1 MPNSLKLKT
10 TVQWI
15 GLIAGPVL
23 ALLLYSQLPYA
34 YPNGAGEQVAFSS
47 AGRATMA
54 LAVWMAVW
62 WMTEAVELYATALLP
77 LVALPIAGA
86 SPVREAA
93 APYAHELIFLF
104 MGGFLIA
111 LAMQRWGLHKRLALK
126 ALRAAGDHPAGIVAC
141 FMGVTAFF
149 SMWVSNTATAVMMLP
164 IALSIIGLVEQVQP
178 GSMGVGAGNG
188 DRGNDGTEGD
198 STVKGSTGIAGAD
211 GTGNG
216 GAGNG
221 GAGDGTRNSGAGN
234 GGSGSKTRPHFA
246 LCLLLGIAYAAS
258 IGGIGTIIGTPPNVF
273 LASFIQSS
281 LGEEISFVRW
291 MGVGLPLVAV
301 FLPLTW
307 LLLTR
312 VLYPVR
318 GVRIEGSREVTEKV
332 YRALGAMSRGEKA
345 VLAIFLLAALSW
357 ITRPLLVQVQIGAIH
372 PLAGLSDPVIAMLAA
387 LALFVV
393 PVDVKRRVFVMN
405 WETAVKLPWGILLLF
420 GGGLSL
426 AAAIRANGVG
436 EYIGHQ
442 LAFLSGIPTLLLVMA
457 VIALVIFLTE
467 LTSNTATTA
476 TFIPILAALAPVFD
490 LHPYMLIVPAA
501 IAASCAFML
510 PVATPPNAIIFG
522 SGHVTIQQM
531 IRAGFWLNLTGVVLI
546 TVLVYT
552 VMMRMLGV

>member
-1 MPNSLKLKT
+1 MNSLKLKT

-23 ALLLYSQLPYA
+23 ALLLYSQLPHA
-34 YPNGAGEQVAFSS
+34 YPNSAGEQVAFSS

-54 LAVWMAVW
+54 LAAWMAVW

-77 LVALPIAGA
+77 LVALPMAGA
-86 SPVREAA
+86 SAVREAA

-111 LAMQRWGLHKRLALK
+111 LAMQRWGLHRRLALR

-164 IALSIIGLVEQVQP
+164 IALSIIGLVEQVEP
-178 GSMGVGAGNG
+178 GSVGVGAGAGGTGNESAG
-188 DRGNDGTEGD
+188 NDATGNDGAGN
-198 STVKGSTGIAGAD
+198 GSAS
-211 GTGNG
+211 G
-216 GAGNG
+216 GAGND
-221 GAGDGTRNSGAGN
+221 ATGT
-234 GGSGSKTRPHFA
+234 KTRPHFA

-307 LLLTR
+307 LMLTR

-318 GVRIEGSREVTEKV
+318 GVRIEGSREVTEKA
-332 YRALGAMSRGEKA
+332 YRDLGAMSRGERV
-345 VLAIFLLAALSW
+345 VLAVFLLAALSW
-357 ITRPLLVQVQIGAIH
+357 IARPLLVQVQIGGIH
-372 PLAGLSDPVIAMLAA
+372 PLAGLSDPVIAMVAA

-476 TFIPILAALAPVFD
+476 TFIPILAALSPVFD

-546 TVLVYT
+546 TLLVYT

>member
-1 MPNSLKLKT
+1 MRSLQLKT
-10 TVQWI
+10 TIQWI
-15 GLIAGPVL
+15 GLIAGPAL
-23 ALLLYSQLPYA
+23 ALLLYGLLPHA
-34 YPNGAGEQVAFSS
+34 YPNSAGETVEFSN

-54 LAVWMAVW
+54 LAAWMAVW

-77 LVALPIAGA
+77 LVALPLTGA
-86 SPVREAA
+86 ASVRAAA

-111 LAMQRWGLHKRLALK
+111 LAMQRWGLHRRLALR

-164 IALSIIGLVEQVQP
+164 IALSIISLVEQVEP
-178 GSMGVGAGNG
+178 GTKA
-188 DRGNDGTEGD
+188 
-198 STVKGSTGIAGAD
+198 
-211 GTGNG
+211 
-216 GAGNG
+216 
-221 GAGDGTRNSGAGN
+221 
-234 GGSGSKTRPHFA
+234 RPHFA

-281 LGEEISFVRW
+281 LGQEISFVRW

-301 FLPLTW
+301 FLPLAW
-307 LLLTR
+307 LMLTR
-312 VLYPVR
+312 VLYPLR
-318 GVRIEGSREVTEKV
+318 GERIEGSREVTERT
-332 YRALGAMSRGEKA
+332 YRELGVVSWGEKV
-345 VLAIFLLAALSW
+345 VLAVFLLAAVSW
-357 ITRPLLVQVQIGAIH
+357 IARPLLVRVQIGDMH
-372 PLAGLSDPVIAMLAA
+372 PLAGLSDPVIAMVAA
-387 LALFVV
+387 LVLFVV

-405 WETAVKLPWGILLLF
+405 WETALKLPWGILLLF

-426 AAAIRANGVG
+426 AAAIRINGVG
-436 EYIGHQ
+436 EYLGHQ
-442 LAFLSGIPTLLLVMA
+442 LGILSGIPVLLLVMA

-490 LHPYMLIVPAA
+490 LHPFMLIVPAA

-510 PVATPPNAIIFG
+510 PVATPPNAIVFG

-531 IRAGFWLNLTGVVLI
+531 IRAGFWLNLLGVILI

-552 VMMRMLGV
+552 VMMQMLGV

>member
-1 MPNSLKLKT
+1 MNSLKLKT

-15 GLIAGPVL
+15 GLIAGPLL
-23 ALLLYSQLPYA
+23 ALLLYGLLPHA
-34 YPNGAGEQVAFSS
+34 YPNSAGETIEFSN

-54 LAVWMAVW
+54 LAAWMAIW

-77 LVALPIAGA
+77 LVALPMSGA
-86 SPVREAA
+86 SAVREAA

-111 LAMQRWGLHKRLALK
+111 LAMQRWGLHRRLALR

-164 IALSIIGLVEQVQP
+164 IALSIIGLVEQVEP
-178 GSMGVGAGNG
+178 GSVGGGAGAGGRGNGGASGTVNAGNG
-188 DRGNDGTEGD
+188 
-198 STVKGSTGIAGAD
+198 S
-211 GTGNG
+211 TGNG
-216 GAGNG
+216 GP
-221 GAGDGTRNSGAGN
+221 GT
-234 GGSGSKTRPHFA
+234 KTRPHFA

-273 LASFIQSS
+273 LASFIQSN
-281 LGEEISFVRW
+281 LGQEISFVRW

-301 FLPLTW
+301 FLPLVW
-307 LLLTR
+307 LMLTR

-318 GVRIEGSREVTEKV
+318 GERIEGSSEVTE
-332 YRALGAMSRGEKA
+332 RAYQELGAMSRGERA
-345 VLAIFLLAALSW
+345 VLVVFLLAALSW
-357 ITRPLLVQVQIGAIH
+357 ITRPLLVRVQVGDLH
-372 PLAGLSDPVIAMLAA
+372 PLAGLSDPVVAMVAA
-387 LALFVV
+387 LALFIV

-476 TFIPILAALAPVFD
+476 TFIPILAALSPVFD

-531 IRAGFWLNLTGVVLI
+531 IRAGFWLNLLGVVLI

>member
-1 MPNSLKLKT
+1 MRSLQLKT
-10 TVQWI
+10 TIQWI
-15 GLIAGPVL
+15 GLIAGPAL
-23 ALLLYSQLPYA
+23 ALLLYGLLPHA
-34 YPNGAGEQVAFSS
+34 YPNSAGETVEFSN

-54 LAVWMAVW
+54 LAAWMAVW

-77 LVALPIAGA
+77 LVALPMTGA
-86 SPVREAA
+86 ASVRAAA

-111 LAMQRWGLHKRLALK
+111 LAMQRWGLHRRLALR

-164 IALSIIGLVEQVQP
+164 IALSIISLVEQVEP
-178 GSMGVGAGNG
+178 GTKA
-188 DRGNDGTEGD
+188 
-198 STVKGSTGIAGAD
+198 
-211 GTGNG
+211 
-216 GAGNG
+216 
-221 GAGDGTRNSGAGN
+221 
-234 GGSGSKTRPHFA
+234 RPHFA

-281 LGEEISFVRW
+281 LGQEISFVRW

-301 FLPLTW
+301 FLPIAW
-307 LLLTR
+307 LMLTR
-312 VLYPVR
+312 VLYPLR
-318 GVRIEGSREVTEKV
+318 GERIEGSREVTERA
-332 YRALGAMSRGEKA
+332 YRELGVMSSGERV
-345 VLAIFLLAALSW
+345 VLVVFLLAALSW
-357 ITRPLLVQVQIGAIH
+357 IARPLLVRVQIGDMH
-372 PLAGLSDPVIAMLAA
+372 PLAGLSDPVIAMVAA
-387 LALFVV
+387 LVLFVV

-405 WETAVKLPWGILLLF
+405 WETALKLPWGILLLF

-426 AAAIRANGVG
+426 AAAIRINGVG

-442 LAFLSGIPTLLLVMA
+442 LGILSGIPVLLLVMA

-490 LHPYMLIVPAA
+490 LHPFMLIVPAA

-510 PVATPPNAIIFG
+510 PVATPPNAIVFG

-531 IRAGFWLNLTGVVLI
+531 IRAGFWLNLLGVILI
-546 TVLVYT
+546 TVLAYT

>member
-1 MPNSLKLKT
+1 M
-10 TVQWI
+10 
-15 GLIAGPVL
+15 L
-23 ALLLYSQLPYA
+23 AVLLYSQLPNA
-34 YPNGAGEQVAFSS
+34 YPDGTGEVVAFSN
-47 AGRATMA
+47 AGRATTA
-54 LAVWMAVW
+54 LAVWMAIW
-62 WMTEAVELYATALLP
+62 WITEAVELYATALLP
-77 LVALPIAGA
+77 LVALPMVGA

-111 LAMQRWGLHKRLALK
+111 LAMQRWGLHRRMALM

-164 IALSIIGLVEQVQP
+164 IALSIIALVEQVEP
-178 GSMGVGAGNG
+178 GSMEGSAGNG
-188 DRGNDGTEGD
+188 
-198 STVKGSTGIAGAD
+198 SA
-211 GTGNG
+211 GNG

-221 GAGDGTRNSGAGN
+221 STGNGDAGSVSENAAAGNGGPGSGVAVDGGAGN
-234 GGSGSKTRPHFA
+234 GGPGSKTRPHFA

-273 LASFIQSS
+273 LASFIQSN
-281 LGEEISFVRW
+281 LGQEISFVRW

-307 LLLTR
+307 LMLTR

-318 GVRIEGSREVTEKV
+318 GVRIEGSSEVTERA
-332 YRALGAMSRGEKA
+332 YRELGATTRGERV
-345 VLAIFLLAALSW
+345 VLAVFLLAALSW
-357 ITRPLLVQVQIGAIH
+357 IARPVLVQVRIGDMH
-372 PLAGLSDPVIAMLAA
+372 PLAGLSDPVIAMVAA

-490 LHPYMLIVPAA
+490 LHPFMLIVPAA

-510 PVATPPNAIIFG
+510 PVATPPNAIVFG

-546 TVLVYT
+546 TLLVYT
-552 VMMRMLGV
+552 VMMRILGV

>member
-1 MPNSLKLKT
+1 
-10 TVQWI
+10 
-15 GLIAGPVL
+15 
-23 ALLLYSQLPYA
+23 
-34 YPNGAGEQVAFSS
+34 
-47 AGRATMA
+47 
-54 LAVWMAVW
+54 MAVW

-77 LVALPIAGA
+77 LVALPMTGA
-86 SPVREAA
+86 APVRAAA

-111 LAMQRWGLHKRLALK
+111 LAMQRWGLHRRMALR

-164 IALSIIGLVEQVQP
+164 IALSIISLVEQVEP
-178 GSMGVGAGNG
+178 G
-188 DRGNDGTEGD
+188 T
-198 STVKGSTGIAGAD
+198 
-211 GTGNG
+211 
-216 GAGNG
+216 
-221 GAGDGTRNSGAGN
+221 
-234 GGSGSKTRPHFA
+234 KTRPHFA

-273 LASFIQSS
+273 LASFIQSN
-281 LGEEISFVRW
+281 LGQEISFVRW

-301 FLPLTW
+301 FLPLAW
-307 LLLTR
+307 LMLTR
-312 VLYPVR
+312 VLYPLR
-318 GVRIEGSREVTEKV
+318 GERIEGSRAVTE
-332 YRALGAMSRGEKA
+332 RAYQELGAMSRGERI
-345 VLAIFLLAALSW
+345 VLAVFLLAALSW
-357 ITRPLLVQVQIGAIH
+357 ITRPLLVNVRIGDMH
-372 PLAGLSDPVIAMLAA
+372 PMAGLSDPVIAMVAA
-387 LALFVV
+387 LILFVV

-405 WETAVKLPWGILLLF
+405 WETALKLPWGILLLF

-426 AAAIRANGVG
+426 AAAIRVNGVG

-442 LAFLSGIPTLLLVMA
+442 LGILSGIPVLLLVMA

-490 LHPYMLIVPAA
+490 LHPFMLIVPAA

-510 PVATPPNAIIFG
+510 PVATPPNAIVFG

-531 IRAGFWLNLTGVVLI
+531 IRAGFWLNLAGVVLI
-546 TVLVYT
+546 TLLVYT
-552 VMMRMLGV
+552 VMIRMLGV

>member
-1 MPNSLKLKT
+1 MESLKLKT
-10 TVQWI
+10 TIQWI
-15 GLIAGPVL
+15 GLIAGPLL
-23 ALLLYSQLPYA
+23 AVLLYSLLPHA
-34 YPNGAGEQVAFSS
+34 YLNSTDETVEFSNV
-47 AGRATMA
+47 GRATTA

-77 LVALPIAGA
+77 LVVLPMTGA
-86 SPVREAA
+86 ASVRAAA

-111 LAMQRWGLHKRLALK
+111 LAMQRWGLHRRMALR

-164 IALSIIGLVEQVQP
+164 IALSIISLVEQVEP
-178 GSMGVGAGNG
+178 GSVGG
-188 DRGNDGTEGD
+188 
-198 STVKGSTGIAGAD
+198 
-211 GTGNG
+211 
-216 GAGNG
+216 
-221 GAGDGTRNSGAGN
+221 
-234 GGSGSKTRPHFA
+234 GGSGGTGSGGARDGGPETKARPHFA

-273 LASFIQSS
+273 LASYIQSS
-281 LGEEISFVRW
+281 LGQEISFVRW

-301 FLPLTW
+301 FLPLAW
-307 LLLTR
+307 LMLTR
-312 VLYPVR
+312 VLYPLR
-318 GVRIEGSREVTEKV
+318 GERIEGSRAVTERA
-332 YRALGAMSRGEKA
+332 YRELGVMSRGERI
-345 VLAIFLLAALSW
+345 VLAVFLLAALSW
-357 ITRPLLVQVQIGAIH
+357 ITRPLLVNVQIGDMH
-372 PLAGLSDPVIAMLAA
+372 PLAGLSDPVIAMVAA
-387 LALFVV
+387 LVLFVV

-405 WETAVKLPWGILLLF
+405 WDTALKIPWGILLLF

-426 AAAIRANGVG
+426 AAAIRVNGVG

-442 LAFLSGIPTLLLVMA
+442 LGILSDIPVFLLIMA

-490 LHPYMLIVPAA
+490 LHPFMLIVPAA

-510 PVATPPNAIIFG
+510 PVATPPNAIVFG

-531 IRAGFWLNLTGVVLI
+531 IRAGFWLNLAGVVLI
-546 TVLVYT
+546 TMLVYT

>member
-1 MPNSLKLKT
+1 MKSLNLKS

-15 GLIAGPVL
+15 GLVTGPLL
-23 ALLLYSQLPYA
+23 ALLLYSQLPHA
-34 YPNGAGEQVAFSS
+34 YPISAGEVVAFSD

-54 LAVWMAVW
+54 LAAWMAVW

-77 LVALPIAGA
+77 LVALPMTGA
-86 SPVREAA
+86 SAVREAA

-111 LAMQRWGLHKRLALK
+111 LAMQRWGLHRRLALK

-164 IALSIIGLVEQVQP
+164 IALSIIGLVEQVEP
-178 GSMGVGAGNG
+178 GSVGVGAGNS
-188 DRGNDGTEGD
+188 GN
-198 STVKGSTGIAGAD
+198 S

-216 GAGNG
+216 GPE
-221 GAGDGTRNSGAGN
+221 
-234 GGSGSKTRPHFA
+234 SKTRPHFA

-301 FLPLTW
+301 FLPLAW
-307 LLLTR
+307 LMLTR

-318 GVRIEGSREVTEKV
+318 GERIEGSREVTE
-332 YRALGAMSRGEKA
+332 RAYQELGAMSRGERV
-345 VLAIFLLAALSW
+345 VLAVFLLAALSW
-357 ITRPLLVQVQIGAIH
+357 ITRPLLVRVQVRDLH
-372 PLAGLSDPVIAMLAA
+372 PLSGLSDPVIAMVAA

-405 WETAVKLPWGILLLF
+405 WDTAVKLPWGILLLF

-476 TFIPILAALAPVFD
+476 TFIPILAALSPVFD

-510 PVATPPNAIIFG
+510 PVATPPNAIVFG
-522 SGHVTIQQM
+522 SGHVNIQQM
-531 IRAGFWLNLTGVVLI
+531 IRAGFWLNLLGVVLI

-552 VMMRMLGV
+552 VMMWMLGV

>member
-1 MPNSLKLKT
+1 M
-10 TVQWI
+10 
-15 GLIAGPVL
+15 L
-23 ALLLYSQLPYA
+23 AVLLYSLLPHA
-34 YPNGAGEQVAFSS
+34 YPNGAGETVEFST
-47 AGRATMA
+47 AGRATTA

-62 WMTEAVELYATALLP
+62 WMTEAIELYATALLP
-77 LVALPIAGA
+77 LVVLPMTGA
-86 SPVREAA
+86 ASMRAAA

-111 LAMQRWGLHKRLALK
+111 LAMQRWGLHRRLALR
-126 ALRAAGDHPAGIVAC
+126 ALRVAGDHPAGIVAC

-164 IALSIIGLVEQVQP
+164 IALSIISLFAQAEP
-178 GSMGVGAGNG
+178 GSVGG
-188 DRGNDGTEGD
+188 
-198 STVKGSTGIAGAD
+198 GS
-211 GTGNG
+211 GNG
-216 GAGNG
+216 GP
-221 GAGDGTRNSGAGN
+221 GTKA
-234 GGSGSKTRPHFA
+234 RPHFV

-281 LGEEISFVRW
+281 LGQEISFVRW

-301 FLPLTW
+301 FLPLAW
-307 LLLTR
+307 LMLTR
-312 VLYPVR
+312 VLYPLR
-318 GVRIEGSREVTEKV
+318 DERIEGSREVTERA
-332 YRALGAMSRGEKA
+332 YRELGVMSRGERV
-345 VLAIFLLAALSW
+345 VLAVFLLAAVSW
-357 ITRPLLVQVQIGAIH
+357 ITRPLLVSVRIGDMN
-372 PLAGLSDPVIAMLAA
+372 PLAGLSDPVIAMVAA
-387 LALFVV
+387 LILFVV

-405 WETAVKLPWGILLLF
+405 WETALKIPWGILLLF

-426 AAAIRANGVG
+426 AAAIRVNGVG

-442 LAFLSGIPTLLLVMA
+442 LAILSGIPALLLVMA

-476 TFIPILAALAPVFD
+476 TFIPILAALSPVFD
-490 LHPYMLIVPAA
+490 LHPFMLIVPAA

-510 PVATPPNAIIFG
+510 PVATPPNAIVFG

-531 IRAGFWLNLTGVVLI
+531 IRAGFWLNLAGVVLI
-546 TVLVYT
+546 TVLAYT

>member
-1 MPNSLKLKT
+1 MSNPNLKS

-15 GLIAGPVL
+15 GLVAGPLL
-23 ALLLYSQLPYA
+23 ALLLYSLLPHAYA
-34 YPNGAGEQVAFSS
+34 NSAGESIEFSN

-54 LAVWMAVW
+54 LAAWMAIW

-77 LVALPIAGA
+77 LVALPMAGA
-86 SPVREAA
+86 SAVREAA

-164 IALSIIGLVEQVQP
+164 IALSIIGLVEQVEP
-178 GSMGVGAGNG
+178 GSMGVGGGNGGTGTARGGESGNDGAEGGDTVNSDSGNG
-188 DRGNDGTEGD
+188 DTE
-198 STVKGSTGIAGAD
+198 
-211 GTGNG
+211 
-216 GAGNG
+216 
-221 GAGDGTRNSGAGN
+221 
-234 GGSGSKTRPHFA
+234 SKTRPHFA

-273 LASFIQSS
+273 LASFIQSN
-281 LGEEISFVRW
+281 LGQEISFVRW

-307 LLLTR
+307 LMLTR

-318 GVRIEGSREVTEKV
+318 GERIEGSREVTERA
-332 YRALGAMSRGEKA
+332 YRELGAMSRGERV
-345 VLAIFLLAALSW
+345 VLAVFLLAALSW
-357 ITRPLLVQVQIGAIH
+357 ITRPLLVRVQIGDLH
-372 PLAGLSDPVIAMLAA
+372 PLAGLSDPVIAMVAA
-387 LALFVV
+387 LVLFVV

-476 TFIPILAALAPVFD
+476 TFIPILAALSPVFD
-490 LHPYMLIVPAA
+490 LHPFMLIVPAA
-501 IAASCAFML
+501 IAANCAFML

-552 VMMRMLGV
+552 VMMWMLGV

>member
-1 MPNSLKLKT
+1 MSRRSYTPVESLKLKT
-10 TVQWI
+10 TIQWI
-15 GLIAGPVL
+15 GLVAGPL
-23 ALLLYSQLPYA
+23 IALLLYSQLPHA
-34 YPNGAGEQVAFSS
+34 YPSGTGEVVAFSN
-47 AGRATMA
+47 AGRATLA
-54 LAVWMAVW
+54 LAVWMAIW

-77 LVALPIAGA
+77 LVALPMAGA

-111 LAMQRWGLHKRLALK
+111 LAMQRWGLHRRMALK

-164 IALSIIGLVEQVQP
+164 IALSIIALVEQVEP
-178 GSMGVGAGNG
+178 GSVAGGAGSG
-188 DRGNDGTEGD
+188 VE
-198 STVKGSTGIAGAD
+198 
-211 GTGNG
+211 GNG

-221 GAGDGTRNSGAGN
+221 STGN
-234 GGSGSKTRPHFA
+234 GGPGSKTRPHFA

-273 LASFIQSS
+273 LASFIQSN
-281 LGEEISFVRW
+281 LGQEISFVRW

-307 LLLTR
+307 LMLTR
-312 VLYPVR
+312 VLYPLR
-318 GVRIEGSREVTEKV
+318 AVRIEGSREVTEKT
-332 YRALGAMSRGEKA
+332 YRELGAVSRGERV
-345 VLAIFLLAALSW
+345 VLAVFLLAALSW
-357 ITRPLLVQVQIGAIH
+357 IARPLLVQVQIGDLT
-372 PLAGLSDPVIAMLAA
+372 PLAGLSDPVIAMVAA

-393 PVDVKRRVFVMN
+393 PVDVKRRIFVMN

-457 VIALVIFLTE
+457 VIVLVIFLTE

-490 LHPYMLIVPAA
+490 LHPFMLIVPAA

-546 TVLVYT
+546 TLLVYT
-552 VMMRMLGV
+552 LMMRMLGV

>member
-1 MPNSLKLKT
+1 MA
-10 TVQWI
+10 V
-15 GLIAGPVL
+15 
-23 ALLLYSQLPYA
+23 LLYSQLPHA
-34 YPNGAGEQVAFSS
+34 YQSGTGEVVAFSN
-47 AGRATMA
+47 AGRATTA
-54 LAVWMAVW
+54 LAVWMAIW

-77 LVALPIAGA
+77 LVALPMAGA

-111 LAMQRWGLHKRLALK
+111 LAMQRWGLHRRMALK
-126 ALRAAGDHPAGIVAC
+126 ALRSAGDHPAGIVAC

-164 IALSIIGLVEQVQP
+164 IALSLISLVEQVEP
-178 GSMGVGAGNG
+178 GSVAGGAGH
-188 DRGNDGTEGD
+188 
-198 STVKGSTGIAGAD
+198 GS
-211 GTGNG
+211 TGNG
-216 GAGNG
+216 GVGNSSTDNGDAG
-221 GAGDGTRNSGAGN
+221 SGVAGN
-234 GGSGSKTRPHFA
+234 GGSENGGPGNILPGSKTRPHFA

-273 LASFIQSS
+273 LASFIQSN
-281 LGEEISFVRW
+281 LGQEISFVRW

-307 LLLTR
+307 LMLTR
-312 VLYPVR
+312 VLYPLR
-318 GVRIEGSREVTEKV
+318 AVRIEGSREVTEKT
-332 YRALGAMSRGEKA
+332 YRELGTMSRGERV
-345 VLAIFLLAALSW
+345 VLAVFLLAALSW
-357 ITRPLLVQVQIGAIH
+357 IARPLLVQVQIGDLT
-372 PLAGLSDPVIAMLAA
+372 PLAGLSDPVIAMVAA

-393 PVDVKRRVFVMN
+393 PVDVKRRIFVMN

-457 VIALVIFLTE
+457 VIALVIYLTE

-476 TFIPILAALAPVFD
+476 TFIPILAALGPVFD

-531 IRAGFWLNLTGVVLI
+531 IRAGFWLNLMGVVLI
-546 TVLVYT
+546 TMLVYT
-552 VMMRMLGV
+552 LMMRMLGV

>member
-1 MPNSLKLKT
+1 MESSSLKT
-10 TVQWI
+10 TIQWI
-15 GLIAGPVL
+15 GLIAGPAL
-23 ALLLYSQLPYA
+23 ALLLYGLLPHA
-34 YPNGAGEQVAFSS
+34 YPNSAGETVGFSN

-54 LAVWMAVW
+54 LAAWMAVW

-77 LVALPIAGA
+77 LVALPMTGA
-86 SPVREAA
+86 ASVRAAA

-111 LAMQRWGLHKRLALK
+111 LAMQRWGLHRRLALR

-164 IALSIIGLVEQVQP
+164 IALSIIALVEQVEP
-178 GSMGVGAGNG
+178 GSK
-188 DRGNDGTEGD
+188 E
-198 STVKGSTGIAGAD
+198 
-211 GTGNG
+211 
-216 GAGNG
+216 
-221 GAGDGTRNSGAGN
+221 
-234 GGSGSKTRPHFA
+234 RPHFA

-301 FLPLTW
+301 FLPLAW
-307 LLLTR
+307 LMLTR
-312 VLYPVR
+312 VLYPLR
-318 GVRIEGSREVTEKV
+318 GERIEGSREVTERA
-332 YRALGAMSRGEKA
+332 YRELGVMSRGERI
-345 VLAIFLLAALSW
+345 VLAVFLLAAVSW
-357 ITRPLLVQVQIGAIH
+357 ISRPLLVSVQIGDMH
-372 PLAGLSDPVIAMLAA
+372 PLAGLSDPVIAMVAA
-387 LALFVV
+387 LVLFVV

-405 WETAVKLPWGILLLF
+405 WETALKLPWGILLLF

-442 LAFLSGIPTLLLVMA
+442 LAILSGIPTLLLVMA

-510 PVATPPNAIIFG
+510 PVATPPNAIVFG

>member
-1 MPNSLKLKT
+1 MENIGLKT

-15 GLIAGPVL
+15 GLVVGPLLAVL
-23 ALLLYSQLPYA
+23 IYNLLPQA
-34 YPNGAGEQVAFSS
+34 YTNGMGEVIAFSN
-47 AGRATMA
+47 AGRATTA

-77 LVALPIAGA
+77 LAALPMTGA
-86 SPVREAA
+86 ATVRTAA

-111 LAMQRWGLHKRLALK
+111 LAMQRWGLHRRLALK

-164 IALSIIGLVEQVQP
+164 IALSIIALVEQVEP
-178 GSMGVGAGNG
+178 GSVA
-188 DRGNDGTEGD
+188 
-198 STVKGSTGIAGAD
+198 
-211 GTGNG
+211 G

-221 GAGDGTRNSGAGN
+221 STGN
-234 GGSGSKTRPHFA
+234 GGPGSKTRPHFA

-307 LLLTR
+307 LMLTR
-312 VLYPVR
+312 VLYPLR
-318 GVRIEGSREVTEKV
+318 AVRIEGSREVTEKT
-332 YRALGAMSRGEKA
+332 YRELGVMSRGERV
-345 VLAIFLLAALSW
+345 VLVVFLLAALSW
-357 ITRPLLVQVQIGAIH
+357 IARPLLVQVQIGDLH
-372 PLAGLSDPVIAMLAA
+372 PLAGLSDPVIAMVAA

-393 PVDVKRRVFVMN
+393 PVDVKRRIFVMN

-476 TFIPILAALAPVFD
+476 TFIPILAALGPVFD

-531 IRAGFWLNLTGVVLI
+531 IRAGFWLNLMGVVLI
-546 TVLVYT
+546 TLLVYT

>member
-1 MPNSLKLKT
+1 MNCKQNHVKT
-10 TVQWI
+10 TIQWI

-23 ALLLYSQLPYA
+23 AVLLYSLLPHA
-34 YPNGAGEQVAFSS
+34 YPNSAGEPIEFSN
-47 AGRATMA
+47 AGRATTA
-54 LAVWMAVW
+54 LAVWMAIW

-77 LVALPIAGA
+77 LVALPITGA
-86 SPVREAA
+86 AQIREAA

-111 LAMQRWGLHKRLALK
+111 LAMQRWGLHRRLALR
-126 ALRAAGDHPAGIVAC
+126 ALRTAGDHPAGIVAC

-164 IALSIIGLVEQVQP
+164 IALSIIGLVEQVEP
-178 GSMGVGAGNG
+178 GSV
-188 DRGNDGTEGD
+188 EG
-198 STVKGSTGIAGAD
+198 
-211 GTGNG
+211 GTGN
-216 GAGNG
+216 
-221 GAGDGTRNSGAGN
+221 DEP
-234 GGSGSKTRPHFA
+234 GSKTRPHFA

-281 LGEEISFVRW
+281 LGQEISFVRW

-307 LLLTR
+307 LMLTR

-318 GVRIEGSREVTEKV
+318 GERIEGSREVTEAA
-332 YRALGAMSRGEKA
+332 YRELGAMSRGEKV
-345 VLAIFLLAALSW
+345 VLAVFLLAAVAW
-357 ITRPLLVQVQIGAIH
+357 ITRPVLVQIEIGDLH
-372 PLAGLSDPVIAMLAA
+372 PLVGLSDPVIAMVAA
-387 LALFVV
+387 LVLFVV

-426 AAAIRANGVG
+426 AAAIRVNGVG

-442 LAFLSGIPTLLLVMA
+442 LGILAGIPTVLLVMA

-476 TFIPILAALAPVFD
+476 TFIPILAALAVVFD
-490 LHPYMLIVPAA
+490 LHPFMLIVPAA

-510 PVATPPNAIIFG
+510 PVATPPNAIVFG
-522 SGHVTIQQM
+522 SGQVTIHQM
-531 IRAGFWLNLTGVVLI
+531 IRAGLWLNLIGVALI
-546 TVLVYT
+546 TVLAYT
-552 VMMRMLGV
+552 MMMWMLGM

>member
-1 MPNSLKLKT
+1 MEPKKLKIT
-10 TVQWI
+10 IQWI
-15 GLIAGPVL
+15 GLVAGPLMAV
-23 ALLLYSQLPYA
+23 LLYSLLPQA
-34 YPNGAGEQVAFSS
+34 YTNGMGEVIAFSN
-47 AGRATMA
+47 AGRATAA

-62 WMTEAVELYATALLP
+62 WMTEAIELYATALLP
-77 LVALPIAGA
+77 LVALPMTGA
-86 SPVREAA
+86 APVRAAA

-111 LAMQRWGLHKRLALK
+111 LAMQRWGLHRRLALR

-164 IALSIIGLVEQVQP
+164 IALSIIALVEQVEP
-178 GSMGVGAGNG
+178 GSVGGSSVAGG
-188 DRGNDGTEGD
+188 SGNDG
-198 STVKGSTGIAGAD
+198 S
-211 GTGNG
+211 
-216 GAGNG
+216 
-221 GAGDGTRNSGAGN
+221 
-234 GGSGSKTRPHFA
+234 GSGEPGSKARPHFA

-281 LGEEISFVRW
+281 LGQEISFVRW

-301 FLPLTW
+301 FLPLVW
-307 LLLTR
+307 LMLTR
-312 VLYPVR
+312 VLYPLR
-318 GVRIEGSREVTEKV
+318 GERIEGSSEVTERA
-332 YRALGAMSRGEKA
+332 YRELGAMSRGERV
-345 VLAIFLLAALSW
+345 VLAVFLLAALSW
-357 ITRPLLVQVQIGAIH
+357 IARPLLIRVQIGDMH
-372 PLAGLSDPVIAMLAA
+372 PLAGLSDPVIAMVAA
-387 LALFVV
+387 LVLFVV

-405 WETAVKLPWGILLLF
+405 WDTAVKLPWGILLLF

-426 AAAIRANGVG
+426 AAAIRVNGLG

-442 LAFLSGIPTLLLVMA
+442 LGILSGVPALLLVMA

-490 LHPYMLIVPAA
+490 LHPFMLIVPAA

-531 IRAGFWLNLTGVVLI
+531 IRAGFWLNLMGVVLI
-546 TVLVYT
+546 TMLVYT

>member
-1 MPNSLKLKT
+1 M
-10 TVQWI
+10 
-15 GLIAGPVL
+15 L
-23 ALLLYSQLPYA
+23 AVLLYSLLPHA
-34 YPNGAGEQVAFSS
+34 YPNSAGEMVAFSN

-54 LAVWMAVW
+54 LAAWMAVW

-77 LVALPIAGA
+77 LVALPMTGA
-86 SPVREAA
+86 ASVRAAA

-111 LAMQRWGLHKRLALK
+111 LAMQRWGLHRRLALR
-126 ALRAAGDHPAGIVAC
+126 ALRTAGDHPAGIVAC

-164 IALSIIGLVEQVQP
+164 IALSIISLVEQVEP
-178 GSMGVGAGNG
+178 GSVGGDAVTNSSGN
-188 DRGNDGTEGD
+188 
-198 STVKGSTGIAGAD
+198 GSTGP
-211 GTGNG
+211 
-216 GAGNG
+216 
-221 GAGDGTRNSGAGN
+221 
-234 GGSGSKTRPHFA
+234 KTRPHFA

-301 FLPLTW
+301 FLPLAW
-307 LLLTR
+307 LMLTR
-312 VLYPVR
+312 VLYPLR
-318 GVRIEGSREVTEKV
+318 GERIEGSGEVTERA
-332 YRALGAMSRGEKA
+332 YRELGAMSRGERI
-345 VLAIFLLAALSW
+345 VLAVFLLAALSW
-357 ITRPLLVQVQIGAIH
+357 IARPLLIRVQIGDMQ
-372 PLAGLSDPVIAMLAA
+372 PLAGLSDPVIAMVAA
-387 LALFVV
+387 LVLFVV
-393 PVDVKRRVFVMN
+393 PVDVKRRVFAMN
-405 WETAVKLPWGILLLF
+405 WETALKIPWGILLLF

-426 AAAIRANGVG
+426 AAAIRVNGVG

-442 LAFLSGIPTLLLVMA
+442 LGILSGIPTLLLVLA

-490 LHPYMLIVPAA
+490 LHPFMLIVPAA

-510 PVATPPNAIIFG
+510 PVATPPNAIVFG

-531 IRAGFWLNLTGVVLI
+531 IRAGFWLNLLGVILI

>member
-1 MPNSLKLKT
+1 MNSLKLKT

-15 GLIAGPVL
+15 GLIAGPLL
-23 ALLLYSQLPYA
+23 ALLLYSQLPHTYA
-34 YPNGAGEQVAFSS
+34 NSAGEAVAFSN

-54 LAVWMAVW
+54 LAAWMAIW

-77 LVALPIAGA
+77 LVALPMTGA
-86 SPVREAA
+86 SAVREAA

-111 LAMQRWGLHKRLALK
+111 LAMQRWGLHRRLALR

-164 IALSIIGLVEQVQP
+164 IALSIIGLVEQVEP
-178 GSMGVGAGNG
+178 GSVG
-188 DRGNDGTEGD
+188 
-198 STVKGSTGIAGAD
+198 
-211 GTGNG
+211 G

-221 GAGDGTRNSGAGN
+221 GRGNGGASGTVNAGN
-234 GGSGSKTRPHFA
+234 GSTGNGESRTKTRPHFA

-273 LASFIQSS
+273 LASFIQSN
-281 LGEEISFVRW
+281 LGQEISFVRW

-307 LLLTR
+307 LMLTR

-318 GVRIEGSREVTEKV
+318 GERIEGSSEVTE
-332 YRALGAMSRGEKA
+332 RAYQELGAMSRGERA
-345 VLAIFLLAALSW
+345 VLVVFLLAALSW
-357 ITRPLLVQVQIGAIH
+357 ITRPLLVRVQVGDLH
-372 PLAGLSDPVIAMLAA
+372 PLAGLSDPVVAMVAA

-476 TFIPILAALAPVFD
+476 TFIPILAALSPVFD

-531 IRAGFWLNLTGVVLI
+531 IRAGFWLNLLGVVLI

>member
-1 MPNSLKLKT
+1 MNSLKLKT

-15 GLIAGPVL
+15 GLIAGPLL
-23 ALLLYSQLPYA
+23 ALLLYSQLPGA
-34 YPNGAGEQVAFSS
+34 YPNSAGETIEFSN

-54 LAVWMAVW
+54 LAAWMAIW

-77 LVALPIAGA
+77 LVALPMSGA

-111 LAMQRWGLHKRLALK
+111 LAMQRWGLHRRLALR

-164 IALSIIGLVEQVQP
+164 IALSIIGLVEQVEP
-178 GSMGVGAGNG
+178 GSVGGGAG
-188 DRGNDGTEGD
+188 
-198 STVKGSTGIAGAD
+198 A
-211 GTGNG
+211 G

-221 GAGDGTRNSGAGN
+221 GAVNGEPGT
-234 GGSGSKTRPHFA
+234 KTRPHFA

-307 LLLTR
+307 LMLTR

-318 GVRIEGSREVTEKV
+318 GERIEGSGEVTE
-332 YRALGAMSRGEKA
+332 RAYQELGAMSRGERA
-345 VLAIFLLAALSW
+345 VLVVFLLAALSW
-357 ITRPLLVQVQIGAIH
+357 ITRPLLVRVQVGDLH
-372 PLAGLSDPVIAMLAA
+372 PLAGLSDPVVAMVAA
-387 LALFVV
+387 LALFIV

-442 LAFLSGIPTLLLVMA
+442 LAFLSGVPTLLLVMA

-476 TFIPILAALAPVFD
+476 TFIPILAALSPVFD

-531 IRAGFWLNLTGVVLI
+531 IRAGFWLNLLGVVLI

>member
-1 MPNSLKLKT
+1 MSGT
-10 TVQWI
+10 
-15 GLIAGPVL
+15 
-23 ALLLYSQLPYA
+23 
-34 YPNGAGEQVAFSS
+34 GEVVAFSN
-47 AGRATMA
+47 AGRATLA
-54 LAVWMAVW
+54 LAAWMAVW

-77 LVALPIAGA
+77 LVALPMAGA

-111 LAMQRWGLHKRLALK
+111 LAMQRWGLHKRMALK

-164 IALSIIGLVEQVQP
+164 IALSIIALVEQVEP
-178 GSMGVGAGNG
+178 GSVAGGAGH
-188 DRGNDGTEGD
+188 
-198 STVKGSTGIAGAD
+198 
-211 GTGNG
+211 G

-221 GAGDGTRNSGAGN
+221 GPGN
-234 GGSGSKTRPHFA
+234 IVPGSKTRPHFA

-273 LASFIQSS
+273 LASFIQSN
-281 LGEEISFVRW
+281 LGQEISFVRW

-307 LLLTR
+307 LMLTR
-312 VLYPVR
+312 VLYPLR
-318 GVRIEGSREVTEKV
+318 AVRIEGSREVTEKA
-332 YRALGAMSRGEKA
+332 YRELGSMSRGERV
-345 VLAIFLLAALSW
+345 VLAVFLLAAVSW
-357 ITRPLLVQVQIGAIH
+357 IARPLLVQVQIGDLT
-372 PLAGLSDPVIAMLAA
+372 PLAGLSDPVIAMVAA

-490 LHPYMLIVPAA
+490 LHPFMLIVPAA

-531 IRAGFWLNLTGVVLI
+531 IRAGFWLNLMGVVLI
-546 TVLVYT
+546 TMLVYT

>member
-1 MPNSLKLKT
+1 MKSLNLKT
-10 TVQWI
+10 TIQWF

-23 ALLLYSQLPYA
+23 AVLLYSQLPHTYA
-34 YPNGAGEQVAFSS
+34 NSAGEAVAFSN

-77 LVALPIAGA
+77 LVALPMTGA
-86 SPVREAA
+86 SAVREAA

-111 LAMQRWGLHKRLALK
+111 LAMQRWGLHRRLALK

-164 IALSIIGLVEQVQP
+164 IALSIIGLVEQVEP
-178 GSMGVGAGNG
+178 GSVGGGARADSKGNG
-188 DRGNDGTEGD
+188 
-198 STVKGSTGIAGAD
+198 
-211 GTGNG
+211 GTGNAAIG
-216 GAGNG
+216 VTKNG
-221 GAGDGTRNSGAGN
+221 GPGT
-234 GGSGSKTRPHFA
+234 KTRPHFA

-273 LASFIQSS
+273 LASFIQSN
-281 LGEEISFVRW
+281 LGQEISFVRW

-301 FLPLTW
+301 FLPLVW
-307 LLLTR
+307 LMLTR
-312 VLYPVR
+312 VLYPLR
-318 GVRIEGSREVTEKV
+318 GERIEGSSEVTERA
-332 YRALGAMSRGEKA
+332 YRELGAMSRGERV
-345 VLAIFLLAALSW
+345 VLVVFLLAALSW
-357 ITRPLLVQVQIGAIH
+357 ITRPLLVRVQVGDLH
-372 PLAGLSDPVIAMLAA
+372 PLAGLSDPVVAMVAA
-387 LALFVV
+387 LALFIV

-476 TFIPILAALAPVFD
+476 TFIPILAALSPVFD

-531 IRAGFWLNLTGVVLI
+531 IRAGFWLNLLGVVLI

>member
-1 MPNSLKLKT
+1 MA
-10 TVQWI
+10 I
-15 GLIAGPVL
+15 
-23 ALLLYSQLPYA
+23 LLYSQLPHA
-34 YPNGAGEQVAFSS
+34 YMSGTGEVVAFSN
-47 AGRATMA
+47 AGRATLA
-54 LAVWMAVW
+54 LAVWMAIW

-77 LVALPIAGA
+77 LVALPLAGA

-111 LAMQRWGLHKRLALK
+111 LAMQRWGLHRRMAFK

-164 IALSIIGLVEQVQP
+164 IALSIIALVEQVEP
-178 GSMGVGAGNG
+178 GSVA
-188 DRGNDGTEGD
+188 
-198 STVKGSTGIAGAD
+198 
-211 GTGNG
+211 G

-221 GAGDGTRNSGAGN
+221 STDNNGAGSGNSAAGN
-234 GGSGSKTRPHFA
+234 GGPGSGVAVDGDTGNGGPGNKGPETKTRPHFA

-273 LASFIQSS
+273 LASFIQSN
-281 LGEEISFVRW
+281 LGQEISFVRW

-307 LLLTR
+307 LMLTR
-312 VLYPVR
+312 VLYPLR
-318 GVRIEGSREVTEKV
+318 AVRIEGSREVTDKA
-332 YRALGAMSRGEKA
+332 YRELGSMSRGERV
-345 VLAIFLLAALSW
+345 VLAVFLLAAVSW
-357 ITRPLLVQVQIGAIH
+357 IARPLLVQVQIGDLT
-372 PLAGLSDPVIAMLAA
+372 PLAGLSDPVIAMVAA

-393 PVDVKRRVFVMN
+393 PVDVKRRIFVMN

-426 AAAIRANGVG
+426 AAAIRANAVG

-490 LHPYMLIVPAA
+490 LHPFMLIVPAA

-546 TVLVYT
+546 TLLVYT

>member
-1 MPNSLKLKT
+1 M
-10 TVQWI
+10 
-15 GLIAGPVL
+15 L
-23 ALLLYSQLPYA
+23 AVVLYSQLPHA
-34 YPNGAGEQVAFSS
+34 YTNSEGDTIAFSN

-54 LAVWMAVW
+54 LAVWMAIW

-77 LVALPIAGA
+77 LVALPMTGA
-86 SPVREAA
+86 SAVREAA

-111 LAMQRWGLHKRLALK
+111 LAMQRWGLHRRLALK

-164 IALSIIGLVEQVQP
+164 IALSIIGLVEQVEP
-178 GSMGVGAGNG
+178 GSLGVGAGNS
-188 DRGNDGTEGD
+188 GN
-198 STVKGSTGIAGAD
+198 S

-216 GAGNG
+216 GAG
-221 GAGDGTRNSGAGN
+221 GTET

-301 FLPLTW
+301 FLPLVW
-307 LLLTR
+307 LMLTR

-318 GVRIEGSREVTEKV
+318 GMRIEGSREVTEGA

-345 VLAIFLLAALSW
+345 VLVVFLLAALSW
-357 ITRPLLVQVQIGAIH
+357 IARPVLVQVQIGDIH
-372 PLAGLSDPVIAMLAA
+372 PLAGLSDPVIAMVAA

-476 TFIPILAALAPVFD
+476 TFIPILAALSPVFD

-510 PVATPPNAIIFG
+510 PVATPPNAIVFG

-531 IRAGFWLNLTGVVLI
+531 IRAGFWLNLLGVVLI

-552 VMMRMLGV
+552 VMMRLLGV

>member
-1 MPNSLKLKT
+1 MRSHISTNPKTLKT
-10 TVQWI
+10 TIQWI
-15 GLIAGPVL
+15 GLIAGPAL
-23 ALLLYSQLPYA
+23 ALLLYSLLPHA
-34 YPNGAGEQVAFSS
+34 YPNSAGETVEFSN
-47 AGRATMA
+47 AGRATTA

-77 LVALPIAGA
+77 LVALPMTGA
-86 SPVREAA
+86 ASVRAAA

-111 LAMQRWGLHKRLALK
+111 LAMQRWGLHRRMALR

-164 IALSIIGLVEQVQP
+164 IALSIISLVEQVEP
-178 GSMGVGAGNG
+178 G
-188 DRGNDGTEGD
+188 T
-198 STVKGSTGIAGAD
+198 
-211 GTGNG
+211 
-216 GAGNG
+216 
-221 GAGDGTRNSGAGN
+221 
-234 GGSGSKTRPHFA
+234 KTRPHFA
-246 LCLLLGIAYAAS
+246 LCLLLGIAYSAS

-273 LASFIQSS
+273 LASYIQSS
-281 LGEEISFVRW
+281 LGQEISFVRW

-301 FLPLTW
+301 FLPLVW
-307 LLLTR
+307 LMLTR
-312 VLYPVR
+312 VLYPLR
-318 GVRIEGSREVTEKV
+318 GERIEGSRAVTERA
-332 YRALGAMSRGEKA
+332 YRELGAMSRGERV
-345 VLAIFLLAALSW
+345 VLAVFLLAAVSW
-357 ITRPLLVQVQIGAIH
+357 IARPLLMRVQIGDLH
-372 PLAGLSDPVIAMLAA
+372 PLAGLSDPVIAMVAA
-387 LALFVV
+387 LILFVV

-405 WETAVKLPWGILLLF
+405 WETALKLPWGILLLF

-426 AAAIRANGVG
+426 AAAIRVNGVG

-442 LAFLSGIPTLLLVMA
+442 LGILSGIPVMLLVMA

-476 TFIPILAALAPVFD
+476 TFIPILTALAPVFD
-490 LHPYMLIVPAA
+490 LHPFMLIVPAA

-510 PVATPPNAIIFG
+510 PVATPPNAIVFG

-531 IRAGFWLNLTGVVLI
+531 IRAGFWLNLAGVVLI
-546 TVLVYT
+546 TLLVYT